1 MELRNASVKLP
12 ADLHQQIKDE
22 LEAKNITMSQFF
34 EMAAKEHFDK
44 EKGGKTMANGR
55 TLAFTV
61 SEELFQRV
69 KEYLAW
75 YERTYHRRLT
85 QKEFVLGLIEDELEK
100 MSGAVPFPVSWTVK
114 MKKKQKETQDILSYH
129 SQAAGCSDKARAKA
143 SGGRQPIEECGRTG
157 L

>member
-12 ADLHQQIKDE
+12 ADLHQQIKEE

-61 SEELFQRV
+61 PEELFQRV

-75 YERTYHRRLT
+75 YERTYHRRLET
-85 QKEFVLGLIEDELEK
+85 ADGCGDGDAADEAGGEAVLCAPE
-100 MSGAVPFPVSWTVK
+100 SGA
-114 MKKKQKETQDILSYH
+114 QAEETTGADTDTTECETEAYS
-129 SQAAGCSDKARAKA
+129 
-143 SGGRQPIEECGRTG
+143 EESTYDAEEFCGEG
-157 L
+157 NPQGYEA

>member
-1 MELRNASVKLP
+1 MEKIKMTTPLVEMDGDEMTRILW
-12 ADLHQQIKDE
+12 QQIKDE

-85 QKEFVLGLIEDELEK
+85 QKEFVISLIEQALEEGEEEFEAARAAAHE
-100 MSGAVPFPVSWTVK
+100 SQQEQAESSPEAAEVAPDDTSVGAVPVAT
-114 MKKKQKETQDILSYH
+114 L
-129 SQAAGCSDKARAKA
+129 
-143 SGGRQPIEECGRTG
+143 